1 MRIMGSRMFLWIMNV
16 AKSRK
21 GANNSSSNFVL
32 PLRIAGFCG
41 TLAASLFF
49 SSLLY
54 AQDPE
59 LSVPAQSNLMTRT
72 YYDGAETIGRVGQVA
87 ILRRDVLHQ
96 IKKIAHMQYLAEI
109 EKLPEE
115 EREAHRQE
123 YKEGYLNGFL
133 NSDVAYSQVLD
144 EHIRKLLFYN
154 DYVVSRPK
162 DQVKEQTTQ
171 LEKEFDTKYVPE
183 LENQFHCANLKELE
197 NYFETEIQTDFAQEK
212 RIFIQQTLGELWM
225 NFNLGEEDFTPTLVE
240 LRRYYD
246 ANRDD
251 YKIAPKI
258 KWQAMTVYYGAKRPK
273 EDAKRKIVHMGNAVQ
288 NAAPQ
293 DREAVFAEVCRIDS
307 EDAFAKDGGY
317 RESSE
322 RGMLRSEKVEDA
334 VFSDEL
340 PVGAL
345 SQIIDDQSSFTI
357 LRVVSREKERT
368 RPFYEVQEEV
378 RKKLVEDRTEA
389 KKKQYEERLI
399 ERFSVE
405 IYAVTKEERERLF
418 RSADRRELS
427 ATGRKAY

>member
-1 MRIMGSRMFLWIMNV
+1 MFRQIIDV
-16 AKSRK
+16 AKARK
-21 GANNSSSNFVL
+21 GANYSSANTVSS
-32 PLRIAGFCG
+32 LRAAGLLG
-41 TLAASLFF
+41 ILATSLFL
-49 SSLLY
+49 SSVLY

-59 LSVPAQSNLMTRT
+59 LSVPAKSKLMTRT

-96 IKKIAHMQYLAEI
+96 IKKLAHMQYLSEI

-115 EREAHRQE
+115 EREARRQE

-162 DQVKEQTTQ
+162 EQVKEQTTQ

-183 LENQFHCANLKELE
+183 LEKQFNCNSLKELE
-197 NYFETEIQTDFAQEK
+197 EYFETEIQTDFAQEK
-212 RIFIQQTLGELWM
+212 RMFIQQTLGELWM
-225 NFNLGEEDFTPTLVE
+225 NFNLGEEDFTPTLLE
-240 LRRYYD
+240 LRRYYE
-246 ANRDD
+246 ANQDD
-251 YKIAPKI
+251 YKIPPKI
-258 KWQAMTVYYGAKRPK
+258 KWQAMTVYYGSKRPK
-273 EDAKRKIVHMGNAVQ
+273 EDAKRKIAHMGNAVQ
-288 NAAPQ
+288 SADPRDQ
-293 DREAVFAEVCRIDS
+293 ESVFAEVCRVDS
-307 EDAFAKDGGY
+307 EDAFAKEGGF
-317 RESSE
+317 RESTE
-322 RGMLRSEKVEDA
+322 RGMLRSEKIENA
-334 VFSDEL
+334 VFGEEL

-345 SQIIDDQSSFTI
+345 SQIIDDQSSLTI
-357 LRVVSREKERT
+357 VRVISREKARI

-389 KKKQYEERLI
+389 KKKQYEERLS

-405 IYAVTKEERERLF
+405 IYAVTKEERERRL

-427 ATGRKAY
+427 ATGRKSYY